1 MDYSKIL
8 VIDDEP
14 CIGRGCH
21 LVLTE
26 QDFLV
31 KTCLTGQEGLKLLN
45 QEDFDL
51 LLLDM
56 KLPDIDG
63 MEILNSIHRD
73 QPDIYVVVIT
83 GYSTVQNAVEA
94 MKIGA
99 YDYLSK
105 PFSDEELSLTIMRA
119 LEKKKMSE
127 ENRTLRKQLLDR
139 FSFSNIVGE
148 NQDLVNIFRKI
159 EKVAQTETTVLLY
172 GESGTGKELFA
183 GAIHAHSQRAARQFI
198 TLDCSTL
205 SPTLLESEL
214 FGHIRGAFTGAVK
227 DKTGVFQIAQ
237 DGTLFIDEVSNLTL
251 EIQGKLLR
259 VLESFEYKPVGA
271 CSSKKTNTRIIAAT
285 NKDLAGLVKEGKFR
299 EDLYYRLN
307 VFPVFIPPLRE
318 RKDDIPRLAY
328 HFLRRYCRKTGKKI
342 QGFSDDAL
350 EVLLNFD
357 WPGNIRQLKNIVE
370 RLIIMSDGAELEML
384 DIVDHLWVKKSWEE
398 KRIPENHQDLQELKQ
413 SILEEHYLPVQKAF
427 LIKALKDCQ
436 GNITNAAA
444 RVGMKRP
451 NFSSLMKRHNI
462 NQATFLPK
470 KGQKA
475 EKLTT

>member
-1 MDYSKIL
+1 MGHCKIL

-14 CIGRGCH
+14 TIGRGCH

-26 QDFLV
+26 QGFV
-31 KTCLTGQEGLKLLN
+31 VETSQTGQDGLKFLD

-51 LLLDM
+51 LLLDI

-63 MEILNSIHRD
+63 MEILSSVRRD
-73 QPDIYVVVIT
+73 HPDIYVIVIT

-94 MKIGA
+94 MKLGA

-105 PFSDEELSLTIMRA
+105 PFSDEELSLTVKRA

-127 ENRTLRKQLLDR
+127 ENKTLRRQLLDR

-148 NQDLVNIFRKI
+148 NQDLVQIFRKI

-183 GAIHAHSQRAARQFI
+183 GAIHAHSQRAARQFV

-205 SPTLLESEL
+205 SPSLLESEL

-227 DKTGVFQIAQ
+227 DKAGVFQVAQ

-271 CSSKKTNTRIIAAT
+271 SASKKTNTRIIAAT
-285 NKDLAGLVKEGKFR
+285 NKDLAILVKEGNFR

-307 VFPVFIPPLRE
+307 VFPIFIPPLRE
-318 RKDDIPRLAY
+318 RKDDIPRLTY

-350 EVLLNFD
+350 EVLVNYD
-357 WPGNIRQLKNIVE
+357 WPGNVQQLKNVVE
-370 RLIIMSDGAELEML
+370 RLIIMSDGAVLNLL
-384 DIVDHLWVKKSWEE
+384 DIVDHLWVKKSWDE
-398 KRIPENHQDLQELKQ
+398 KGIPEHHKDLQTLKQ
-413 SILEEHYLPVQKAF
+413 NILEEHYYPVQKAF
-427 LIKALKDCQ
+427 LIKALKATQ
-436 GNITNAAA
+436 GNITKAAS

-451 NFSSLMKRHNI
+451 NFSSLMKKHSLT
-462 NQATFLPK
+462 QEAF
-470 KGQKA
+470 QKA
-475 EKLTT
+475 NDSGD

>member
-1 MDYSKIL
+1 MNQKQIFRKDRNMDYSKIL

-63 MEILNSIHRD
+63 MEILTSIHRD
-73 QPDIYVVVIT
+73 QPDIYVIVIT

-94 MKIGA
+94 MKKGA

-105 PFSDEELSLTIMRA
+105 PFSDEELSLTIKRA

-198 TLDCSTL
+198 TLDCTTL

-271 CSSKKTNTRIIAAT
+271 WSSKKTNTRIIAAT
-285 NKDLAGLVKEGKFR
+285 N
-299 EDLYYRLN
+299 
-307 VFPVFIPPLRE
+307 
-318 RKDDIPRLAY
+318 
-328 HFLRRYCRKTGKKI
+328 
-342 QGFSDDAL
+342 
-350 EVLLNFD
+350 
-357 WPGNIRQLKNIVE
+357 
-370 RLIIMSDGAELEML
+370 
-384 DIVDHLWVKKSWEE
+384 
-398 KRIPENHQDLQELKQ
+398 
-413 SILEEHYLPVQKAF
+413 
-427 LIKALKDCQ
+427 
-436 GNITNAAA
+436 
-444 RVGMKRP
+444 
-451 NFSSLMKRHNI
+451 
-462 NQATFLPK
+462 
-470 KGQKA
+470 
-475 EKLTT
+475 